1 MLNWNQP
8 FSFFYQGAGKFC
20 LYSHPLEAT
29 VYYQHKKVDVKT
41 GKVFVSSLHEIE
53 TQLKKIQIKKN
64 YKNTIFH
71 FFYEWGMVQKGMSV
85 HPDLPLLIV
94 LRYAQKT
101 SDIVLSQIENS
112 LIVELEKSLNLKR
125 YQNAFNEVYQNL
137 IDGNCYQVNLTA
149 QFKFKINS
157 LKSMLNIFAD
167 QDSISAFAHGTWLP
181 LMERLYLSNSPECL
195 FKITKTKILSYPI
208 KGTCSSDLKALKA
221 LLHSKKNQAELYMI
235 TDLMTNDLASLG
247 FMPVK
252 VEKKK
257 AVLKVPQLFH
267 TYSKISAPILKNC
280 SYFEIMNKLFPGG
293 SITGAPKKRVM
304 QIIQKVEHSGRGFYT
319 GSTLLLDGSIK
330 TASINIR
337 SATVDSQ
344 KLQFT
349 YGAGGGITLRS
360 QAKDE
365 YEEMLKK
372 LNSFIGLT
380 K

>member
-1 MLNWNQP
+1 MLNWNQS
-8 FSFFYQGAGKFC
+8 FSFFYQGKGKFC
-20 LYSHPLEAT
+20 LYSHPIEAT
-29 VYYQHKKVDVKT
+29 VYYQHKKVDLRT
-41 GKVFVSSLHEIE
+41 GKVLLSNLDEIE

-64 YKNTIFH
+64 YKKTIFH
-71 FFYEWGMVQKGMSV
+71 FFYEWGMVQKGINV
-85 HPDLPLLIV
+85 NPELPLLIV
-94 LRYAQKT
+94 LRYAKKK
-101 SDIVLSQIENS
+101 SDIVLSQIENA
-112 LIVELEKSLNLKR
+112 LVIELEKSLNFNK
-125 YQNAFNEVYQNL
+125 YQKAFHKVYQNL
-137 IDGNCYQVNLTA
+137 IDGNCYQVNLTS
-149 QFKFKINS
+149 QFTFKINS
-157 LKSMLNIFAD
+157 LKTMLNIFAN

-181 LMERLYLSNSPECL
+181 LMRKLYISNSPECL
-195 FKITKTKILSYPI
+195 FKITETKILSYPI
-208 KGTCSSDLKALKA
+208 KGTSSSELKDLKALIY
-221 LLHSKKNQAELYMI
+221 SKKNQAELYMI

-257 AVLKVPQLFH
+257 AILKVPHLFH

-304 QIIQKVEHSGRGFYT
+304 QIIQKVEQGERGFYT

-344 KLQFT
+344 KLQFS

-372 LNSFIGLT
+372 LNSFIALA